1 MTPTQILKS
10 LDFTEVAEVR
20 PDDKKRLLLKK
31 VKKAGKMYRIF
42 ENPLGQIILDPVVT
56 IPRSEA
62 WLYQNKE
69 AIGSV
74 RKGLKEAGEGKLRK
88 RPSYARF
95 ADASL
100 E

>member
-10 LDFTEVAEVR
+10 QDFTEVAEVR
-20 PDDKKRLLLKK
+20 PDDKKRILLKK

-56 IPRSEA
+56 IPQSEA

-74 RKGLKEAGEGKLRK
+74 RRGLKEAGEGKLSK
-88 RPSYARF
+88 RRSYAGF
-95 ADASL
+95 AGETL

>member
-10 LDFTEVAEVR
+10 ADFIEVAEVR
-20 PDDKKRLLLKK
+20 PDDKKRLLLRK

-42 ENPLGQIILDPVVT
+42 ENPLGQIILDPIVT
-56 IPRSEA
+56 IPQSEA
-62 WLYQNKE
+62 WLYQNKK

-74 RKGLKEAGEGKLRK
+74 RTGLKEAGEGKRRK
-88 RPSYARF
+88 RRSYAGEP
-95 ADASL
+95 L